1 MKMLEYQ
8 RLIAQIDLDAIE
20 NNVKQIKKQLDK
32 GTKMLAVVKADAYG
46 HGAVEVSKI
55 CLFNGADQLGI
66 ATCEE
71 GCALREA
78 NIPVPILILG
88 YTVENRLE
96 TVIEND
102 LTQAVFSVEMAQKL
116 SQTAVR
122 MGKTA
127 KAHIKIDTGMGRIG
141 FLPCEESL
149 DVIDGIFKLPNLEIT
164 GIFTHFSTADEKD
177 KTFTKTQFERFLY
190 MTRGLEE
197 RGHTGLIRHCANS
210 GAIID
215 MPELQLDMVRA
226 GIILYGMLPSTEV
239 GTQLDLIPAMSL
251 KTHISYVKQVEAGTP
266 IGYGRTYYTDKPS
279 KIATV
284 PIGYADGYSRAFSNK
299 ARVIVNGEYANVVGN
314 VCMDQIMLDVTHI
327 KDIKM
332 GDEVTVMG
340 CCGDKCVSA
349 EELADIASTINY
361 EIVCNVGKRVP
372 RVYLRG
378 KKVIKV
384 GIL

>member
-88 YTVENRLE
+88 YTVESRLE

-251 KTHISYVKQVEAGTP
+251 KTHISYVKQVEADTP